1 MFTKKRRYPTIIDT
15 TTKIKINGHPIS
27 YERGSVRYLGIW
39 LDRSLNWTEHIK
51 IKTRKVK
58 GLLHKLA
65 GVSGDLWG
73 FKPLIGKYCWEGLAR
88 PVLSYGCLGWIPA
101 LMRKKTVDSQLTQV
115 QRLGYK
121 LMAFFRRS
129 TPNKGL
135 DMMTNTMPIRYHL
148 LKNAASSYIRTLG
161 LAPYNRHEMQT
172 NVKNRVSHRTW
183 IEEFIGDFELD
194 YLCNP
199 LDTVK
204 LHREWTKSFLVDMDS
219 MNLSR
224 ATAGKPK
231 FLADLDAYTDGSK
244 VPGSDTETERTGAG
258 FIVMKGHED
267 FISNKKWVAES
278 YKLHPKNTTFQAE
291 IFAILKLCQTIL
303 AHTSGTE
310 DCWID
315 ENGSL
320 DIYCDSQAAILAL
333 NSIWVQSELVGRTI
347 DLLNQVAQKINK
359 LTIRWIK
366 GHSDHKGN
374 DRADRMARGGR
385 DQTGNPVADSPK
397 IAKATMKS
405 ELDSAAKQLWKIMW
419 NMTPSCRQSKDWFP
433 DGPRPRFAF
442 EILHLPRPICSQVI
456 HFVSGHNFLRR
467 HQALIDSEDL
477 RRLEQFE
484 GLGEDEDFHAAM
496 EPIAVCS
503 LCGTDEESSYHIMT
517 VCSKLMHIRMA
528 VFGKE
533 DIRPPYTDIPVYKLV
548 SYLRDVKLKSL
559 EMRPFLEEF
568 GGQELPERMPD
579 WAKINDIDSSS
590 DDEFQADRRDAR
602 EKGNSLLHQYLY
614 QKYSAQ
620 TLRTKAL

>member
-1 MFTKKRRYPTIIDT
+1 
-15 TTKIKINGHPIS
+15 
-27 YERGSVRYLGIW
+27 
-39 LDRSLNWTEHIK
+39 
-51 IKTRKVK
+51 
-58 GLLHKLA
+58 
-65 GVSGDLWG
+65 
-73 FKPLIGKYCWEGLAR
+73 
-88 PVLSYGCLGWIPA
+88 
-101 LMRKKTVDSQLTQV
+101 
-115 QRLGYK
+115 
-121 LMAFFRRS
+121 
-129 TPNKGL
+129 
-135 DMMTNTMPIRYHL
+135 
-148 LKNAASSYIRTLG
+148 
-161 LAPYNRHEMQT
+161 
-172 NVKNRVSHRTW
+172 
-183 IEEFIGDFELD
+183 
-194 YLCNP
+194 
-199 LDTVK
+199 
-204 LHREWTKSFLVDMDS
+204 
-219 MNLSR
+219 
-224 ATAGKPK
+224 
-231 FLADLDAYTDGSK
+231 
-244 VPGSDTETERTGAG
+244 
-258 FIVMKGHED
+258 
-267 FISNKKWVAES
+267 
-278 YKLHPKNTTFQAE
+278 
-291 IFAILKLCQTIL
+291 
-303 AHTSGTE
+303 
-310 DCWID
+310 
-315 ENGSL
+315 
-320 DIYCDSQAAILAL
+320 
-333 NSIWVQSELVGRTI
+333 
-347 DLLNQVAQKINK
+347 
-359 LTIRWIK
+359 
-366 GHSDHKGN
+366 
-374 DRADRMARGGR
+374 MARGGR

-467 HQALIDSEDL
+467 HQALIDSEEL